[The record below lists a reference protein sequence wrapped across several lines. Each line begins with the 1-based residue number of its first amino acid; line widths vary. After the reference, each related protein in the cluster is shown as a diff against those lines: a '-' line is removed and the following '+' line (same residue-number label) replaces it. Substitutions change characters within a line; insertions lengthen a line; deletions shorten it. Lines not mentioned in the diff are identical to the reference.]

1 MDMRPNLDP
10 ELGLGPDRAP
20 SQEAG
25 HIVEAPT
32 PDHIDAPPS
41 VAVDPD
47 LDNPIRKDAPQPPA
61 PAPAKA
67 VATIEQQQVLSA
79 NIDALRPLVQS
90 GQLKGKAME
99 ALVNGEGPASAVSEV
114 QAVRAINLL
123 SQAASPKPSAPANMV
138 TRHGAAVEGDE

>member
-1 MDMRPNLDP
+1 
-10 ELGLGPDRAP
+10 
-20 SQEAG
+20 
-25 HIVEAPT
+25 
-32 PDHIDAPPS
+32 
-41 VAVDPD
+41 VDPD

-67 VATIEQQQVLSA
+67 LATIEQQQVLSA

>member
-61 PAPAKA
+61 PAPAMH
-67 VATIEQQQVLSA
+67 I
-79 NIDALRPLVQS
+79 LRGAFFRHRSPDS
-90 GQLKGKAME
+90 G
-99 ALVNGEGPASAVSEV
+99 PSSE
-114 QAVRAINLL
+114 RDWP
-123 SQAASPKPSAPANMV
+123 SPKP
-138 TRHGAAVEGDE
+138 AATLGVRRIPPWDAR